1 MPAVYLV
8 GLVCSV
14 YIWLSIHELE
24 VNMERGRAASPS
36 LPLYD
41 GVMLYRQRPLHPQR
55 LERPERESEIEAGR
69 ALEHA
74 SNTLHWLGI
83 LTIQRSFLT
92 ISRAV
97 VSSSESHTSS
107 VILRDD
113 P

>member
-8 GLVCSV
+8 DLVCSV

-24 VNMERGRAASPS
+24 VNMERGRAAAPS

-41 GVMLYRQRPLHPQR
+41 GVMLYRQQPLHQQW
-55 LERPERESEIEAGR
+55 LERPERGSEIEGGR
-69 ALEHA
+69 DLEPG
-74 SNTLHWLGI
+74 SNTLHWLGV

-97 VSSSESHTSS
+97 VSSSESHTTTA
-107 VILRDD
+107 ILRDD